1 MGSAE
6 GTPATSVALRDAA
19 GRPTTDPAV
28 AVQGEIV
35 EHDAH
40 GRSERRTPFFLTER
54 ELPSWLPVGEAA
66 FLLWVLVALMFV
78 WLVVGLILILT

>member
-6 GTPATSVALRDAA
+6 GTPASSVALRDAA
-19 GRPTTDPAV
+19 GRPTTDPAA

-40 GRSERRTPFFLTER
+40 GRSERRTPFFMAER
-54 ELPSWLPVGEAA
+54 EMPSWLPVGEAA
-66 FLLWVLVALMFV
+66 FLLWILALLMLVWV
-78 WLVVGLILILT
+78 CVGLILILT